1 MKHLPRRFH
10 FCAVSALCGNLCNP
24 VTLPWNQ
31 LSDFSTWESYKALLQ
46 YESNLETLC
55 VTIWDPDEDADE
67 SVSYPEGTLPRL
79 RVVESKRVPSTFLDS
94 ANLPALMSITGI
106 YSNAIPSL
114 CSVIRQS
121 NCTLTHLSLSFAKD
135 TADLIRLLR
144 LCFSLTSLHI
154 TELLVE
160 ESEQVFFDAMAQS
173 SYIVPLLKDLNIYVA
188 TCLFEC
194 VTQMVEML
202 IARQTYL
209 KVSSI
214 RFDMGM
220 DGYTED
226 EEWMDS
232 TEKTRLQELY

>member
-1 MKHLPRRFH
+1 MESTQEFFGR
-10 FCAVSALCGNLCNP
+10 
-24 VTLPWNQ
+24 
-31 LSDFSTWESYKALLQ
+31 FSTWESYKILLQ

-55 VTIWDPDEDADE
+55 VAIWDSDEDADE
-67 SVSYPEGTLPRL
+67 SISYPEVTLPRL

-106 YSNAIPSL
+106 YSSAIPSL

-160 ESEQVFFDAMAQS
+160 ESGQVFFNAMAQS
-173 SYIVPLLKDLNIYVA
+173 SYIVPLLKDLNIYVV
-188 TCLFEC
+188 TCPFEC

-202 IARQTYL
+202 IACQTYL
-209 KVSSI
+209 KVFSI

-226 EEWMDS
+226 EGQYRESPTAGAVPIGYDDS
-232 TEKTRLQELY
+232 HREMLSFCRR